1 MTESESDKA
10 QSQESQEKPGA
21 VPERLPLLSEI
32 IAEESQKSGTAT
44 PPRSIAERWEILNR
58 LGQGGMSTVYKAR
71 HKVMNKVCAVKIL
84 NYNLTS
90 KKESLQRFQRE
101 AKAASSLNH
110 PNVISVMD
118 CGVTSENHAFLI
130 MDYLEGESL
139 SEAIKRDGKLPA
151 ARALP
156 IFLQTCEAVAH
167 AHERAVI
174 HRDLKPSNL
183 MLIEHEG
190 QQDFVKILDFGIAKL
205 LDVNISPD
213 DETHQKLTYTG
224 DVFGSPLYMSP
235 EQCAGSESDQRS
247 DIYSMGCLMYET
259 LCGMPPFVGANTLDT
274 LRLKLSDTP
283 APNIDGKSDRLL
295 KRLNTVIQKCLQKDP
310 DDRYISMNQLRAD
323 LIFARDESESGWQ
336 AKALANRKKL
346 HWSWLKMTPK
356 KVTAIVLGAVVVSIG
371 TTIFVDYSNSN
382 VPSDFENK
390 NLWNSQPYAIS
401 ADDPNQSAEE
411 KTKLLINKFAAA
423 DKLRLNH
430 DYHKAAQTYTQ
441 AIKQWNS
448 NEAEDLPG
456 SNWAVTTS
464 KAYFG
469 LALCKAK
476 EDKFQEAHECYQQ
489 AVDLARKDKT
499 TPMDLFVDMNKMLER
514 SQWKVNPVKAIMHV
528 LSNQEML
535 PPGAS

>member
-1 MTESESDKA
+1 LSELESDKEQA
-10 QSQESQEKPGA
+10 DQSLEQAGNA
-21 VPERLPLLSEI
+21 AERLPLLSEI
-32 IAEESQKSGTAT
+32 IAQESQKSENAA
-44 PPRSIAERWEILNR
+44 PPRSVAERWEIMNR

-71 HKVMNKVCAVKIL
+71 HKVMNKICAVKIL

-139 SEAIKRDGKLPA
+139 SEAIKREAKLSA
-151 ARALP
+151 TRALP
-156 IFLQTCEAVAH
+156 IFLQTCDAVAH
-167 AHERAVI
+167 AHERSVI

-190 QQDFVKILDFGIAKL
+190 QSDFVKILDFGIAKL
-205 LDVNISPD
+205 LDVDLSPN
-213 DETHQKLTYTG
+213 DETHQRLTYTG

-259 LCGMPPFVGANTLDT
+259 LCGVPPFVGANTLDT
-274 LRLKLSDTP
+274 MRLKLSDTP
-283 APNIDGKSDRLL
+283 APTIDGKSDRLL
-295 KRLNTVIQKCLQKDP
+295 RRLNTVIQKCLQKEA
-310 DDRYISMNQLRAD
+310 DDRYASMLQLRAD
-323 LIFARDESESGWQ
+323 LILARDESESGWQ

-346 HWSWLKMTPK
+346 QWSWLNITPK
-356 KVTAIVLGAVVVSIG
+356 KVAAVVFAAIVISIG
-371 TTIFVDYSNSN
+371 TTVLIDSANSD
-382 VPSDFENK
+382 VPSAYENK
-390 NLWNSQPYAIS
+390 SLWNLKPYVVSNAE
-401 ADDPNQSAEE
+401 AEESAEA
-411 KTKLLINKFAAA
+411 KDKRLINKFAEA
-423 DKLRLNH
+423 DKMRLNH
-430 DYHKAAQTYTQ
+430 DYHSASQTYTQ
-441 AIKQWNS
+441 ALKQWNN

-456 SNWAVTTS
+456 ANWAVCSS

-476 EDKFQEAHECYQQ
+476 EEKFQEANDCYQQ
-489 AVDLARKDKT
+489 ALDLAKKDKT
-499 TPMDLFVDMNKMLER
+499 TPMDLYIDMNKMLER
-514 SQWKVNPVKAIMHV
+514 NQWKVNPVKAILRV